1 MGIRQYCLGL
11 GESIEHRG
19 RGRARY
25 QHGYIDGEEVS
36 DEGGV
41 GVGECLVCVQVG
53 QERSEPIPILRVV
66 GAGVEKDVV

>member
-1 MGIRQYCLGL
+1 MRIRQYCLGL
-11 GESIEHRG
+11 GESIEHSG

-36 DEGGV
+36 DEGGL
-41 GVGECLVCVQVG
+41 GEGECLACGRVG

-66 GAGVEKDVV
+66 GVGVEKDVA